1 MLRFLTKYLILCWL
15 FVAATSFA
23 ETAPSKTELY
33 NECPTCGTKYSY
45 DIKFCGKD
53 GGKLVET
60 QQSSMCPKCN
70 QKGVPG
76 EIFCRTDGEKLV
88 TVEEAKVNEQKLL
101 EDRQK
106 ALEHFREGNTF
117 LDSEDYGNAL
127 EEYKKAIELYENI
140 PRLQYNI
147 GLLYGKIGK
156 HKDAIKHLRNYCQ
169 LSPNAE
175 DVDGIITRIAVLQGI
190 LDKKNR
196 LMKKYEK
203 RDEIMTK
210 HCQGLKKGVV
220 WFSCLQV
227 SL

>member
-1 MLRFLTKYLILCWL
+1 MLRFLNKYLILGLL

-23 ETAPSKTELY
+23 ETEPSKAELY

-60 QQSSMCPKCN
+60 QKSSICPKCN

-76 EIFCRTDGEKLV
+76 EVFCRVDGEKLV

-106 ALEHFREGNTF
+106 AVEHFKEGNTF
-117 LDSEDYGNAL
+117 LDSEDYGKAL
-127 EEYKKAIELYENI
+127 EEYKKAVELYENI

-156 HKDAIKHLRNYCQ
+156 HKDAIKHLRNYCK
-169 LSPNAE
+169 LSPDAE
-175 DVDGIITRIAVLQGI
+175 DIDGIITKIAILQGI
-190 LDKKNR
+190 VDKKNR
-196 LMKKYEK
+196 LIKKYEK
-203 RDEIMTK
+203 RNDVMTK
-210 HCQGLKKGVV
+210 ALPGIKERVV
-220 WFSCLQV
+220 WF
-227 SL
+227 